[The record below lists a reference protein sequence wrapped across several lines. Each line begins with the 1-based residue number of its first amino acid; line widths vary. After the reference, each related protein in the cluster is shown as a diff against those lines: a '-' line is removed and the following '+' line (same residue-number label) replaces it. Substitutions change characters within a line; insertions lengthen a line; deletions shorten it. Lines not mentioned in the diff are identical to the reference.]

1 MDLHGGE
8 FALLCNTD
16 LLAFSSPLG
25 QPLPVPTVACLEGVM
40 MLMVMMMLSM
50 MRVVMMMISVMMV
63 GMMMMLVVITP
74 SLLDNNFKY

>member
-1 MDLHGGE
+1 MLSDP
-8 FALLCNTD
+8 D

-40 MLMVMMMLSM
+40 MLMIVVVTMMLSM
-50 MRVVMMMISVMMV
+50 MMVVMMMMV
-63 GMMMMLVVITP
+63 VVITP